1 MTPAR
6 AQLDAAEA
14 WLLEDF
20 RALVSDE
27 RFTRHNKRAFS
38 AGTFAARWW
47 ALQRRRLTTA
57 TVIRAIRAQRKALV
71 CVMCGETIRPGTM
84 NGYECSLTREGWL
97 CGALSHTKHAVG
109 DEP

>member
-1 MTPAR
+1 MKPSR
-6 AQLDAAEA
+6 AQFDAAEER
-14 WLLEDF
+14 LLNDWRENAVYHWSNRRWF
-20 RALVSDE
+20 RRHDPE
-27 RFTRHNKRAFS
+27 RAEFFARTRMQIA
-38 AGTFAARWW
+38 
-47 ALQRRRLTTA
+47 TA
-57 TVIRAIRAQRKALV
+57 IRAIRAQRKALV